1 MPNFWSSTT
10 RQIYEAF
17 AGPGT
22 IDTEFNLKVEELKMA
37 EKNIENIQKLFRN
50 FNSDTR
56 GVKKWYQDIYS
67 SYAACYTNNTPYYSI
82 VNEIMMVHQELEH
95 LYDIFVKYINIG

>member
-22 IDTEFNLKVEELKMA
+22 VDSEFNLKVEEMKMA
-37 EKNIENIQKLFRN
+37 EKNIENIQKIFRN
-50 FNSDTR
+50 FHTDTK
-56 GVKKWYQDIYS
+56 GIKKWLQDIYS
-67 SYAACYTNNTPYYSI
+67 SYASCYTNNSPHYPI
-82 VNEIMMVHQELEH
+82 VNEILLVHQELEH
-95 LYDIFVKYINIG
+95 LYDIFVFFF